1 MSLHVARIKFPEFF
15 RGAFTDPESAA
26 SFVASV
32 ERIDANESK
41 AKIVVHQTARMLW
54 LADRI
59 EEVAKGR
66 AALSIAFY
74 LIAAE
79 AVAKMVSGFTGEGKS
94 RYHVRLFFRDICSAL
109 HRQRLERSFSTA
121 PGVYL
126 GLVEA
131 VDLLY
136 DVRCDVVH
144 EGQYFNFL
152 LPEGPEEEPLI
163 IGLDDAVEAHISA
176 VELRQIVLEGAL
188 LGAVKIVPPGK
199 CDRELSDFL
208 RSAETR

>member
-1 MSLHVARIKFPEFF
+1 MSLHISRIKFPEFF
-15 RGAFTDPESAA
+15 RAAFTDSESTVR
-26 SFVASV
+26 FVAGV
-32 ERIDANESK
+32 EQIDANESK

-59 EEVAKGR
+59 EEVAKER
-66 AALSIAFY
+66 AALCIAFY

-79 AVAKMVSGFTGEGKS
+79 AVAKMACGFTGEGKS
-94 RYHVRLFFRDICSAL
+94 RYHVRLFFRDICPDL

-126 GLVEA
+126 GLVET

-152 LPEGPEEEPLI
+152 LPEEPEEESLI
-163 IGLDDAVEAHISA
+163 IRLDHPLDAHISA
-176 VELRQIVLEGAL
+176 VELRKIVLEGAL
-188 LGAVKIVPPGK
+188 LGAAKMVPHGK
-199 CDRELSDFL
+199 CERELSDFL
-208 RSAETR
+208 RSVETR

>member
-1 MSLHVARIKFPEFF
+1 VSLHVARINFTEFF
-15 RGAFTDPESAA
+15 RGAFTDAESVAR
-26 SFVASV
+26 FVAGV
-32 ERIDANESK
+32 EQIDANESK

-66 AALSIAFY
+66 AALYIAFY

-94 RYHVRLFFRDICSAL
+94 RFHVRLFFREICSDL
-109 HRQRLERSFSTA
+109 HRQRLARSFSTA

-126 GLVEA
+126 AQEEA

-144 EGQYFNFL
+144 EGKYFNFL
-152 LPEGPEEEPLI
+152 LPESPEEEPLI
-163 IGLDDAVEAHISA
+163 IGFEESLEAHIA
-176 VELRQIVLEGAL
+176 ALELRQIVLEGAL
-188 LGAVKIVPPGK
+188 LGAAKIVPPGK
-199 CDRELSDFL
+199 CDKEVSDFL
-208 RSAETR
+208 RSAEAR